1 MAKVTKVD
9 EKASDEEVALIRD
22 YRYIVNDWRV
32 IRFDC
37 KHSWGSMKE
46 IRRVLYFLCSDRCI
60 SFAAVEIWKK
70 KVYVNGHTSIY
81 AYVYVY
87 VYAYVYVHV
96 HVYSV

>member
-1 MAKVTKVD
+1 MREYERDTQ
-9 EKASDEEVALIRD
+9 SALLLMQWSLHLFR
-22 YRYIVNDWRV
+22 R
-32 IRFDC
+32 
-37 KHSWGSMKE
+37 SWD
-46 IRRVLYFLCSDRCI
+46 L
-60 SFAAVEIWKK
+60 KK

>member
-1 MAKVTKVD
+1 
-9 EKASDEEVALIRD
+9 
-22 YRYIVNDWRV
+22 
-32 IRFDC
+32 
-37 KHSWGSMKE
+37 MKE

-60 SFAAVEIWKK
+60 SFAAVEISKK
-70 KVYVNGHTSIY
+70 NVYVNGHTSIY

>member
-37 KHSWGSMKE
+37 KHS
-46 IRRVLYFLCSDRCI
+46 
-60 SFAAVEIWKK
+60 
-70 KVYVNGHTSIY
+70 
-81 AYVYVY
+81 
-87 VYAYVYVHV
+87 
-96 HVYSV
+96 